1 MNGNRASTATRTAT
15 ASRAAADGQ
24 VVAHLTPAERAARG
38 KAARTEVPRSGHA
51 GFEPLPGRRDP
62 IAILEEQAATRVPE
76 LVPIRYGRMVSSPFA
91 FFRGA
96 AAVMA
101 ADLAGTPRS
110 GLWVQACG
118 DAHLSNFGIYRS
130 PDRRLVFDIN
140 DFDETLPGPWEW
152 DVKRLTA
159 SLVIAGRDNGFDAR
173 QRATVVLQTARSY
186 RDAMN
191 QFAAMRNLD
200 VWYSRVDVENVIPQ
214 FGAGVAPARL
224 KRTQQ
229 LFDKALGADSLQ
241 AYAKLTT
248 MVDGKAR
255 FISSPPLVVPAD
267 ELVTGEQREHLEEFV
282 RGALRTYR
290 RTLPSDRRHLL
301 ENFNFAQ
308 LARKVV
314 GVGSVGTRAWM
325 ALMLGRDD
333 ADPLLLQVKE
343 AQRSV
348 LEPYTG
354 RSEYTNSG
362 QRVVAGQHLMQATSD
377 IFLGWLRVRGVD
389 GVERDFY
396 VRQLRDG
403 KASAPIEVMV
413 PPGMAAYGRLC
424 GWTLARA
431 HARSGDRIAIASY
444 LGRGDI
450 FDRAVLDFSEAYAD
464 QNARDHAALADAVRT
479 GRVKA
484 TSGI

>member
-1 MNGNRASTATRTAT
+1 MNGNRASRATRTAT
-15 ASRAAADGQ
+15 SSRAAANGQ
-24 VVAHLTPAERAARG
+24 VVAHLTPVERAARG
-38 KAARTEVPRSGHA
+38 KAARTEVPRSSHA

-62 IAILEEQAATRVPE
+62 IDILEEQAATRVPE
-76 LVPIRYGRMVSSPFA
+76 LVPIRYGRMLSSPFA

-110 GLWVQACG
+110 GLRVQACG

-159 SLVIAGRDNGFDAR
+159 SLVIAGRDKGFDAR
-173 QRATVVLQTARSY
+173 QRARLVLQTVRSY
-186 RDAMN
+186 REAMN
-191 QFAAMRNLD
+191 QFAATRNLD
-200 VWYSRVDVENVIPQ
+200 VWYSRVDVENTLRQ
-214 FGAGVAPARL
+214 FGAGVAPEGLRRA
-224 KRTQQ
+224 QQ
-229 LFDKALGADSLQ
+229 LIDKALGSDSLQ
-241 AYAKLTT
+241 AYGKLTT
-248 MVDGKAR
+248 VVDGKAQ
-255 FISSPPLVVPAD
+255 FISNPPLVVPAE
-267 ELVTGEQREHLEEFV
+267 ELVTGEQREHLEEFI
-282 RGALRTYR
+282 RGTLRTYR
-290 RTLPSDRRHLL
+290 RTLPTDRRHLL
-301 ENFNFAQ
+301 ETFNFVR

-325 ALMLGRDD
+325 VLMLGRDD
-333 ADPLLLQVKE
+333 GDPLLLQVKE

-348 LEPYTG
+348 LEAYAG
-354 RSEYTNSG
+354 RSEYLNSG

-377 IFLGWLRVRGVD
+377 IFLGWIRVLGID

-403 KASAPIEVMV
+403 KASVPIEVMV
-413 PPGMAAYGRLC
+413 PAGLSAYGRLC

-444 LGRGDI
+444 VGRGDV

-464 QNARDHAALADAVRT
+464 QNARDHAALAEAVRA